1 VTNPTIPGVTPTNPY
16 GQDFAIVI
24 VGGVLDFLPTMGL
37 ATGRTLLQQS
47 LICRQTTPTGSVVDC
62 PNDCFDVRD
71 WISEGMTAQQL
82 AQIGT
87 TISNELMK
95 DQRVS
100 MANVTATYSIQTAKL
115 TLTEQITSLY
125 GPFSFV
131 LAVGSVTV
139 ELLNQNLS
147 SPIQITIGSTGS
159 GSLT

>member
-1 VTNPTIPGVTPTNPY
+1 MGPRHPVPAPAPDVRTAGSTLPGQRARCVCHAAVDGRDRSRGRCGVAGPPYFAPVAYVTNPTIPGVTPTNPY

-100 MANVTATYSIQTAKL
+100 MANVT
-115 TLTEQITSLY
+115 
-125 GPFSFV
+125 
-131 LAVGSVTV
+131 
-139 ELLNQNLS
+139 
-147 SPIQITIGSTGS
+147 
-159 GSLT
+159 